1 MLTKILWQDQAS
13 STFKAI
19 YSSRLVHK
27 SEFRD
32 EVEEYSFPNTTY
44 PWEFYR
50 GSFAELGDKSYHKN
64 RVLLSEEHDLDDSF
78 FDSNFGNLLNEI

>member
-1 MLTKILWQDQAS
+1 MLKDQEHRL
-13 STFKAI
+13 FKAI

-50 GSFAELGDKSYHKN
+50 GSFEELGNKSYHEN
-64 RVLLSEEHDLDDSF
+64 RVLLSEEHELDDSF
-78 FDSNFGNLLNEI
+78 FDASFGKYWMR